1 MGDNSEPQKKILS
14 ETTNLWRDGAPPS
27 RRRSSEEP
35 RVLPN
40 ELPLHSA
47 DVSAEKFAASS
58 MPYEVPLEDTS
69 CPPPVPAEDTASEAA
84 LCPSESTTKGTN
96 RAPWRYDDTVEPGE
110 SSTTQGRGKGRKVT
124 FVEPVAR
131 FADEQPDQSD
141 GLLRPILTNASGR
154 WTGPLPPPKPDTVG
168 KKNDKPH
175 CGIKYHPEGY
185 PAIEGPRTFKRKTR
199 PRFRKGCAIPEPRN
213 MYNHH
218 SITIYAGER
227 LFRLGTSVPYLLGP
241 LALMQRVQLIIETPL
256 LLPRKL
262 REFIASS
269 GIDTGSL
276 TPYDLALFLILG
288 ILWDD

>member
-1 MGDNSEPQKKILS
+1 
-14 ETTNLWRDGAPPS
+14 
-27 RRRSSEEP
+27 
-35 RVLPN
+35 
-40 ELPLHSA
+40 
-47 DVSAEKFAASS
+47 
-58 MPYEVPLEDTS
+58 
-69 CPPPVPAEDTASEAA
+69 
-84 LCPSESTTKGTN
+84 
-96 RAPWRYDDTVEPGE
+96 
-110 SSTTQGRGKGRKVT
+110 
-124 FVEPVAR
+124 
-131 FADEQPDQSD
+131 
-141 GLLRPILTNASGR
+141 
-154 WTGPLPPPKPDTVG
+154 
-168 KKNDKPH
+168 
-175 CGIKYHPEGY
+175 
-185 PAIEGPRTFKRKTR
+185 
-199 PRFRKGCAIPEPRN
+199 